1 MKELEKNFIP
11 RACDENYILKYFLK
25 GDDVPNEIIH
35 ISNREDNKA
44 IHVFDMDARVEIHYD
59 RIDIF
64 PLRERRE
71 DEAIIRLC
79 HCHLPNNP
87 LQKRVHA
94 YSYPKSDY
102 KKINDICRENNINTE
117 QLSYDI
123 YFDYLNVE
131 KTT

>member
-1 MKELEKNFIP
+1 MKETENNFMP
-11 RACDENYILKYFLK
+11 KAHNENYILKYFFK

-44 IHVFDMDARVEIHYD
+44 IHVFDMDVRVEIHYD
-59 RIDIF
+59 RIDIY

-71 DEAIIRLC
+71 GEALIRLC

-87 LQKRVHA
+87 LQKRIRA

-102 KKINDICRENNINTE
+102 EKINYICQKNKISINF
-117 QLSYDI
+117 YDI